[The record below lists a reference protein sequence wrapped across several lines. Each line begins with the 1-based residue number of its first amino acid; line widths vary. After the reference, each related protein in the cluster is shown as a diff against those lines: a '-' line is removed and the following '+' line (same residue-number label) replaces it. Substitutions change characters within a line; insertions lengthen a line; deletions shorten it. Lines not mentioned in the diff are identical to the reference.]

1 MPAGPA
7 GGREREIL
15 TAIVETFIA
24 SGEPVG
30 SRTLARSSREGLSA
44 ATIRNVM
51 ADLADAG
58 FLEQPHASAGRVP
71 TAEAYR
77 YYVEQL
83 SGEAHLS
90 HENQS
95 IIQDTL
101 AGGTDGEEC
110 MERTSHVLSLIS
122 HSVGVTVATA
132 GPRNALE
139 HVYFSRLSDQKVL
152 AVVVTR
158 SGVVRGR
165 VLRLDIPQSDL
176 DLAARYINENF
187 RGWTMDD
194 MRAELAR
201 RIEKERSEYER
212 LMKSIEQLYQQGA
225 LASSDDTQAVFVEG
239 AANLVTGSEDR
250 SRLQDMLR
258 TLEEKEKV
266 VKLLGAYLD
275 TRQEAVRVV
284 IGLDEALPASNL
296 QNFVLIGAPARVG
309 GEVMGSL
316 AVIGPTRREPGSNQ
330 RRLAQD
336 RKPSRL
342 RPSAMRFWTDWLACR
357 RNSTMPASA
366 RCGNSRNSANSPR
379 PMSSGLFCR
388 SLTVLSAR

>member
-1 MPAGPA
+1 MPPGPP

-30 SRTLARSSREGLSA
+30 SRTIARASREGLSP
-44 ATIRNVM
+44 ATVRNVM

-58 FLEQPHASAGRVP
+58 YLEQPHTSAGRVP

-90 HENQS
+90 QENQS

-101 AGGTDGEEC
+101 TGVTDVQEF

-122 HSVGVTVATA
+122 HGVGVTVAST

-139 HVYFSRLSDQKVL
+139 HVYFSRLGDQKVL

-158 SGVVRGR
+158 SGVVRDR
-165 VLRLDIPQSDL
+165 VLRMDIPQADL
-176 DLAARYINENF
+176 DLAARYLNENF
-187 RGWTMDD
+187 RGWTMED

-201 RIEKERSEYER
+201 RIESERGEYQA
-212 LMKSIEQLYQQGA
+212 LMKSIELLYQQGA
-225 LASSDDTQAVFVEG
+225 LASNEGSDVVFVEG
-239 AANLVTGSEDR
+239 AANLVTGEQDQQ
-250 SRLQDMLR
+250 RLQDMLR

-266 VKLLGAYLD
+266 IKLLSAYLD

-284 IGLDEALPASNL
+284 IGLDQALPSSSL

-309 GEVMGSL
+309 GEVRGSL
-316 AVIGPTRREPGSNQ
+316 AVIGPTRLDYQHTMSAVSYIA
-330 RRLAQD
+330 RLFD
-336 RKPSRL
+336 KLLNESE
-342 RPSAMRFWTDWLACR
+342 
-357 RNSTMPASA
+357 
-366 RCGNSRNSANSPR
+366 
-379 PMSSGLFCR
+379 
-388 SLTVLSAR
+388 

>member
-101 AGGTDGEEC
+101 TGVTDVAEF

-122 HSVGVTVATA
+122 HSVGVTVATT

-139 HVYFSRLSDQKVL
+139 HVYFSHLSDQKVL

-158 SGVVRGR
+158 SGVVRDR

-187 RGWTMDD
+187 RGWTMGD

-201 RIEKERSEYER
+201 RLEQERSEYDR
-212 LMKSIEQLYQQGA
+212 LMKSIEQLYRQGA
-225 LASSDDTQAVFVEG
+225 LASADDTQAVFVEG
-239 AANLVTGSEDR
+239 AANLVMNNVTGQEDR
-250 SRLQDMLR
+250 QRLQDMLR

-266 VKLLGAYLD
+266 VKLLSAYLD

-316 AVIGPTRREPGSNQ
+316 AVIGPTRLDYQHTMSAVSYIA
-330 RRLAQD
+330 RLFD
-336 RKPSRL
+336 RLLNESE
-342 RPSAMRFWTDWLACR
+342 
-357 RNSTMPASA
+357 
-366 RCGNSRNSANSPR
+366 
-379 PMSSGLFCR
+379 
-388 SLTVLSAR
+388 